1 MGSCYGGEAD
11 KFTICSLLN
20 KDWLNLGQDGEVQ
33 AGASISYT
41 ELTNGVDTCIK
52 DNVTGLMWEQKT
64 EDGLQDKD
72 NTYAWY
78 NTDPATNGGDAGEEN
93 KDGTGCTG
101 SVCNTQDFIAKLNE
115 KNYCGY
121 NDWRLPTKHELESI
135 VDYGGKQPTI
145 HSVFLGQQSAFYWSS
160 SPNANGNGNAWG
172 VYFGDGTDYYGNY
185 NKAYNNYV
193 RAVRSD

>member
-1 MGSCYGGEAD
+1 MGACYGGEAD

-41 ELTNGVDTCIK
+41 ELASGGDYCIR
-52 DNVTGLMWEQKT
+52 DNVTGLIWEQKT

-72 NTYAWY
+72 NTYTWY
-78 NTDPATNGGDAGEEN
+78 NTDPATNGGVAGYEN
-93 KDGTGCTG
+93 KDSTICTG
-101 SVCNTQDFIAKLNE
+101 SVCNTQDFIAKLNA

-121 NDWRLPTKHELESI
+121 SDWRLPTKHELESI

-145 HSVFLGQQSAFYWSS
+145 HSVFLGQKSSVYWSS
-160 SPNANGNGNAWG
+160 SSYANDNNNAWS
-172 VYFGDGTDYYGNY
+172 VNFYGGYDNY
-185 NKAYNNYV
+185 GFYSKNDVNYV